1 MNMLVTFGKKK
12 EFSAKM
18 AESFYIF
25 IRARNTIKGKIQLG
39 VESDKKAHC
48 FHTLGN
54 LRNSDILEMC
64 GMKNF

>member
-1 MNMLVTFGKKK
+1 
-12 EFSAKM
+12 M